1 MAKVLVTENVHEI
14 GPTILL
20 EAGHEVIMAN
30 RNMDIVTKEIVDAD
44 AIITR
49 ILELP
54 VPLLET
60 AKNLKHISK
69 HGVGVDNIPVD
80 YCREH
85 GIAVTIA
92 PGANSQSVAEHALSL
107 MLALAKN
114 LKLVSNAYQK
124 IGFAAKNSPPGMEID
139 GKTVGVIGCGRIGSR
154 MVRMCVGLGMRV
166 LVYDPYIAQIPAGA
180 EKINDCDELFRQS
193 DVVTLHCLLNDE
205 TAHLVST
212 REFGLM
218 KPTAILINCA
228 RGPVVDEAALIEAL
242 QKGQIAGAG
251 LDVTNHEPC
260 EADSPL
266 FQMEN
271 VILTPHYAP
280 TTREASY
287 KVSQIA
293 AQNVL
298 DILDGKRPEG
308 WVE

>member
-1 MAKVLVTENVHEI
+1 MAKILVTENVHEI
-14 GPTILL
+14 GPATLRN
-20 EAGHEVIMAN
+20 AGHKVIMAD
-30 RNMDIVTKEIVDAD
+30 RNMDIVIKEIVDAD
-44 AIITR
+44 AILTR

-54 VPLLET
+54 ASLLEN

-69 HGVGVDNIPVD
+69 HGVGVDNIPLD

-114 LKLVSNAYQK
+114 LKRVSNAYQK
-124 IGFAAKNSPPGMEID
+124 IGFAAKNSDPGMEID

-154 MVRMCVGLGMRV
+154 MARMCVGLGMRV
-166 LVYDPYIAQIPAGA
+166 LVYDPYLDQIPPGA
-180 EKINDCDELFRQS
+180 EKISRCDELFQQA
-193 DVVTLHCLLNDE
+193 DVVTLHCLLSSE
-205 TAHLVST
+205 TQHFVSA
-212 REFGLM
+212 RELSLM
-218 KPTAILINCA
+218 KPTAVLINCA
-228 RGPVVDEAALIEAL
+228 RGPVVDEPALIEAL
-242 QKGQIAGAG
+242 QKGRIAGAG
-251 LDVTNHEPC
+251 LDVTAHEPC
-260 EADSPL
+260 EANSPL

-293 AQNVL
+293 AQNIL
-298 DILDGKRPEG
+298 DILNGKKPEG
-308 WVE
+308 LLE

>member
-1 MAKVLVTENVHEI
+1 MAKVLFTENVHEA
-14 GPTILL
+14 GPDLL
-20 EAGHEVIMAN
+20 RKAGHEIVMAD
-30 RNMDIVTKEIVDAD
+30 RDMGIVNKEIVDSD
-44 AIITR
+44 AIVTR
-49 ILELP
+49 ILEVP

-60 AKNLKHISK
+60 AKKLKHISK

-114 LKLVSNAYQK
+114 LKSVSNAYQK

-139 GKTVGVIGCGRIGSR
+139 AKTVGVIGCGRIGSR
-154 MVRMCVGLGMRV
+154 MARMCVGLGMRV
-166 LVYDPYIAQIPAGA
+166 LVYDPYVDQIPAGA
-180 EKINDCDELFRQS
+180 EKINDCDELFRQA

-205 TAHLVST
+205 TAHLVSA

-260 EADSPL
+260 EPDSPL

-287 KVSQIA
+287 KVSQTA
-293 AQNVL
+293 AQNIL
-298 DILDGKRPEG
+298 DILDGKKPEG

>member
-1 MAKVLVTENVHEI
+1 MAKILFTENVHEV
-14 GPTILL
+14 GPSMLR
-20 EAGHEVIMAN
+20 EAGHEIIIAN
-30 RNMDIVTKEIVDAD
+30 RDMDVVNKEIVDAD

-49 ILELP
+49 ILDLP

-60 AKNLKHISK
+60 AKKLKHVSK

-92 PGANSQSVAEHALSL
+92 PGANSQSVAEHALAM

-124 IGFAAKNSPPGMEID
+124 NGFAAKNSAPGMEID

-154 MVRMCVGLGMRV
+154 MTRMCVGLGMRV
-166 LVYDPYIAQIPAGA
+166 LVYDPYVDQIPDGA
-180 EKINDCDELFRQS
+180 EKINDCDELLRQA
-193 DVVTLHCLLNDE
+193 DVITLHCLLNDE
-205 TAHLVST
+205 TVNLISA
-212 REFGLM
+212 RELGLM
-218 KPTAILINCA
+218 KNTAILINCA
-228 RGPVVDEAALIEAL
+228 RGPIVDEPALIEAL

-251 LDVTNHEPC
+251 LDVTKHEPC

-298 DILDGKRPEG
+298 DILNGKKPEG